1 MVIRTPGGY
10 SCSRMSRARRIV
22 WQNEVTRRLSGGDVN
37 VRRYTEAAGDVTM
50 TVPLALVA
58 LGEARIG
65 SWNSVVVAISMF
77 EKGNGKLRGREKQEA
92 QR

>member
-1 MVIRTPGGY
+1 MVIKIPGGY
-10 SCSRMSRARRIV
+10 SCSRISRAKRVV
-22 WQNEVTRRLSGGDVN
+22 WQNDVTRRLSGGDVK

-65 SWNSVVVAISMF
+65 SWNSVVVAILM
-77 EKGNGKLRGREKQEA
+77 L
-92 QR
+92 